1 MHQKMMYNAAK
12 KIDIIS
18 HEKDSVQT
26 IVTGFAKVG
35 TGFPLP
41 VWPPVLS
48 HFPDLIVPG
57 PQSICVELYEL
68 RGKSMG
74 KPMKEEL
81 LWAMVARWWSG
92 ILGMQEPIKLVAL
105 CNHKKNV
112 IC

>member
-1 MHQKMMYNAAK
+1 M
-12 KIDIIS
+12 
-18 HEKDSVQT
+18 
-26 IVTGFAKVG
+26 
-35 TGFPLP
+35 
-41 VWPPVLS
+41 
-48 HFPDLIVPG
+48 
-57 PQSICVELYEL
+57 CVELYEL

-105 CNHKKNV
+105 CNYKKNV

>member
-1 MHQKMMYNAAK
+1 M
-12 KIDIIS
+12 
-18 HEKDSVQT
+18 
-26 IVTGFAKVG
+26 
-35 TGFPLP
+35 
-41 VWPPVLS
+41 LS

-57 PQSICVELYEL
+57 PQSMCVELYEL

-105 CNHKKNV
+105 CNYKKNV